1 VGGRAIKVSEEVY
14 EKLSELAKRYGS
26 FSINEVIE
34 KLLNNQCVSNSRNS
48 TSGNQ
53 RFENTVEKLGSNT
66 QLSST
71 EYTITVSG
79 DIYNALEMLRI
90 WFIRASG
97 RDVTLEDVIGVL
109 ITYWTLRQTRQ

>member
-1 VGGRAIKVSEEVY
+1 MSEEVY

-34 KLLNNQCVSNSRNS
+34 KLLNNQCVSNPQTNTSVENS
-48 TSGNQ
+48 
-53 RFENTVEKLGSNT
+53 VEKLGSNT
-66 QLSST
+66 QLSSS

-97 RDVTLEDVIGVL
+97 RDVTLEDVIGAL

>member
-1 VGGRAIKVSEEVY
+1 VGGRTVKVSEEVY

-34 KLLNNQCVSNSRNS
+34 KLLDNQCVGNSRNS

-53 RFENTVEKLGSNT
+53 RFENTIEKLGSDT
-66 QLSST
+66 QQSGAG
-71 EYTITVSG
+71 YYIKVSE
-79 DIYNALEMLRI
+79 DMYNALSILRA
-90 WFIRASG
+90 WFVRASG

-109 ITYWTLRQTRQ
+109 TTYWTLRQTR

>member
-1 VGGRAIKVSEEVY
+1 VGRTVKVSEEVY

-34 KLLNNQCVSNSRNS
+34 NLLNNQCVSNPQTNTSVENS
-48 TSGNQ
+48 
-53 RFENTVEKLGSNT
+53 VEKLGSNT
-66 QLSST
+66 QLSSS

-97 RDVTLEDVIGVL
+97 RDVTLEDVIGAL

>member
-1 VGGRAIKVSEEVY
+1 VGRTVKVSEEVY

-34 KLLNNQCVSNSRNS
+34 KLLNNQCTGNPQTN

-66 QLSST
+66 QRSGAGY
-71 EYTITVSG
+71 YTITVSE
-79 DIYNALEMLRI
+79 DTYKALELLRA
-90 WFIRASG
+90 WFSKASD

-109 ITYWTLRQTRQ
+109 ITYWALGRTK

>member
-1 VGGRAIKVSEEVY
+1 MSEEVY

-34 KLLNNQCVSNSRNS
+34 KLLNNQCVSNPQTNTSVENS
-48 TSGNQ
+48 
-53 RFENTVEKLGSNT
+53 VEKLGSNT

>member
-1 VGGRAIKVSEEVY
+1 VGRTVKVSEEVY

-34 KLLNNQCVSNSRNS
+34 KLLNNQCVSNPQTNTSVENS
-48 TSGNQ
+48 
-53 RFENTVEKLGSNT
+53 VEKLGSNT

-97 RDVTLEDVIGVL
+97 RDVTLEDVIGAL
-109 ITYWTLRQTRQ
+109 ITYWTLRQTK

>member
-1 VGGRAIKVSEEVY
+1 VGRSVKVSEEVY

-34 KLLNNQCVSNSRNS
+34 KLLNNQCVSNPQTNTSVENS
-48 TSGNQ
+48 
-53 RFENTVEKLGSNT
+53 VEKLGSNT